1 MPPAVAGLSGTC
13 VSIPCRFAYPE
24 ELRPASIHGMW
35 YFGSPYPKN
44 YPPVVARSRPG
55 AVHESFTGRA
65 VLLGDP
71 GIRDCSLLLGPLS
84 TELAGKYYFR
94 GDLGG
99 YNQYSFSEHAT
110 LEVLE
115 EPVLEVPPELVAGE
129 EVELR
134 CRVPDNC
141 PQLRPR
147 VTWEGIQELP
157 DVSEREAR
165 EDAAGAASILAL
177 LRFRVRRE
185 DGGRRLGCRVAFANS
200 SLAFEATV
208 ALDVQFSPQVLSVQG
223 PSEAVEGSA
232 LELGCSAEGRPPPL
246 LSWFRGAAVLR
257 EEPGASSLELPL
269 PRLTPGDAGT
279 YVCVAENRH
288 GSHNR
293 SLQLHVAFSPRRPWL
308 NGSLWAVAGEPLAV
322 TCGARSHPA
331 PIVTLTRGR
340 RLVAAAIYEPLLTLR
355 VPAARPED
363 AGEYQCRAEN
373 QHGHSSIAFNIT
385 IECQYRGCEGAS
397 W

>member
-1 MPPAVAGLSGTC
+1 PALLALLLALIDPPPFPRDSG
-13 VSIPCRFAYPE
+13 RFLGRLD

-110 LEVLE
+110 LE
-115 EPVLEVPPELVAGE
+115 
-129 EVELR
+129 
-134 CRVPDNC
+134 
-141 PQLRPR
+141 
-147 VTWEGIQELP
+147 
-157 DVSEREAR
+157 
-165 EDAAGAASILAL
+165 
-177 LRFRVRRE
+177 
-185 DGGRRLGCRVAFANS
+185 
-200 SLAFEATV
+200 
-208 ALDVQFSPQVLSVQG
+208 G

-293 SLQLHVAFSPRRPWL
+293 SLQLHVAWGKGGMR
-308 NGSLWAVAGEPLAV
+308 GIGGMWACMGY
-322 TCGARSHPA
+322 G
-331 PIVTLTRGR
+331 G
-340 RLVAAAIYEPLLTLR
+340 
-355 VPAARPED
+355 
-363 AGEYQCRAEN
+363 
-373 QHGHSSIAFNIT
+373 
-385 IECQYRGCEGAS
+385 YRGYGGLQGTIGGIGGMGVYRGYRGYGGYGGYRDLILPIPAVPPHTPNTANTPLYPLHPQYPQYLLYPPYPLYLLYP
-397 W
+397 

>member
-1 MPPAVAGLSGTC
+1 MGYRTRDNGLSLSRSPTMRPLVAAIPTALLLLLPLPSGIHAAPWAAWMPPAVAGLSGTC
-13 VSIPCRFAYPE
+13 VSIPCRFGYPE

-71 GIRDCSLLLGPLS
+71 NIRDCSLLLGPLS

-99 YNQYSFSEHAT
+99 YNQYSFSEHTT

-115 EPVLEVPPELVAGE
+115 EPVLEVPPEVVAGE

-147 VTWEGIQELP
+147 VTWEGIQELL

-177 LRFRVRRE
+177 LRFRPQRE
-185 DGGRRLGCRVAFANS
+185 DGGRRLGCRVAFTNS

-208 ALDVQFSPQVLSVQG
+208 ALDVQC
-223 PSEAVEGSA
+223 
-232 LELGCSAEGRPPPL
+232 ELGGVYGGISGG
-246 LSWFRGAAVLR
+246 FQVIFDG
-257 EEPGASSLELPL
+257 
-269 PRLTPGDAGT
+269 
-279 YVCVAENRH
+279 
-288 GSHNR
+288 
-293 SLQLHVAFSPRRPWL
+293 F
-308 NGSLWAVAGEPLAV
+308 
-322 TCGARSHPA
+322 
-331 PIVTLTRGR
+331 
-340 RLVAAAIYEPLLTLR
+340 
-355 VPAARPED
+355 
-363 AGEYQCRAEN
+363 
-373 QHGHSSIAFNIT
+373 
-385 IECQYRGCEGAS
+385 
-397 W
+397 